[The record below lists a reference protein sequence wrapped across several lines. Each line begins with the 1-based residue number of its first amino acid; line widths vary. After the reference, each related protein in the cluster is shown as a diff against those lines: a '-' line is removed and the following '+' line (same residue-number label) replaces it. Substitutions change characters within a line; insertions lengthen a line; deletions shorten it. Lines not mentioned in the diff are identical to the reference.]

1 MIKKKTYNW
10 IAFLKSKNI
19 SIPFQKFSP
28 QTIHFKEIFKIVH
41 ILSNRK
47 IRITRTNLIPTN
59 NAHSIRSFPPFGY
72 SFPPAG
78 NVFTRLEVI
87 NRFTPAVLFKTKP
100 LKKCMQRLLVPATL
114 MATQVMFPRE
124 MRARNDEI
132 YRKSD
137 TGWPYTPIKI
147 ATVWCNAQSKEKKK
161 KNNKSRAFHWNLK
174 ISTGTVERPKFFFFV
189 I

>member
-1 MIKKKTYNW
+1 M
-10 IAFLKSKNI
+10 
-19 SIPFQKFSP
+19 
-28 QTIHFKEIFKIVH
+28 
-41 ILSNRK
+41 SNRK

-161 KNNKSRAFHWNLK
+161 KKNNKSRAFHWNLK